1 MTLHH
6 DKDLFQDA
14 VLITAQ
20 QKGIREIYIE
30 KDYWVT
36 LALKTIFTDAIGQDV
51 VFKGGTALS
60 KCFQLIDRFSEDID
74 IVVLRRA
81 DENENQWGKK
91 IKKVSYAVKSLIPEV
106 EVEGVTNKRG
116 RIRKT
121 AHDYEKLFDGDFE
134 QVRDMIIIEATH
146 LGNFEPFTDATVQSY
161 IAEMMQETGQS
172 DMMKTYQ
179 LEPFTVRALT
189 VERTLCEKIMSLVR
203 FSFEENPIPKLND
216 KIRHIYDIHQLL
228 GNETF
233 YTFFHTKGFEEM
245 LLKVANDDV
254 RSFKNNNDWLV
265 NYPATAL
272 IFSDTDKTWQQLKRT
287 YETTFAALVY
297 GKLPDEKAIL
307 KTLEEVSMRL
317 KSIKWAIKE
326 V

>member
-6 DKDLFQDA
+6 NKDLFQDA
-14 VLITAQ
+14 VVITSQ

-74 IVVLRRA
+74 VVVLRREG
-81 DENENQWGKK
+81 ENENQWGKK
-91 IKKVSYAVKSLIPEV
+91 IKKVSHAVKNLIPEV
-106 EVEGVTNKRG
+106 EIEGITNKRG

-121 AHDYEKLFDGDFE
+121 AHDYEKLFEGDFE
-134 QVRDMIIIEATH
+134 QVRDMIIVEATH
-146 LGNFEPFTDATVQSY
+146 LGNFEPYTNATVQSY

-172 DMMKTYQ
+172 NLIKTYQ
-179 LEPFTVRALT
+179 LEPFAVRVLT

-228 GNETF
+228 DNEVF
-233 YTFFHTKGFEEM
+233 YTFFHSQGFEEM
-245 LLKVANDDV
+245 LLKVADDDI
-254 RSFKNNNDWLV
+254 RSFKNNNDWLIKH
-265 NYPATAL
+265 PATAL
-272 IFSDTDKTWQQLKRT
+272 IFSDIDNTWQQLKRT
-287 YETTFAALVY
+287 YETKFAAIVY
-297 GKLPDEKAIL
+297 GKLPNEKAL
-307 KTLEEVSMRL
+307 FQTLEAVSRRL
-317 KSIKWAIKE
+317 RSIEWVITKI
-326 V
+326 